1 MVPSP
6 LWHLSKHH
14 ALLRPKTNNNR
25 AIEDIKRLPIK
36 WKGTNLIYQGYLNI
50 NTMYILA
57 IYKEKIQ
64 PWPIYKK
71 VPFTILHVEKKDVK
85 HMIKKLAKKFIKV
98 PWCVYIRAT
107 FVN

>member
-25 AIEDIKRLPIK
+25 AIEDIKRLPMK
-36 WKGTNLIYQGYLNI
+36 WKGTNLIYQGYFNI
-50 NTMYILA
+50 NTKYILA
-57 IYKEKIQ
+57 IYKKKFQ

-71 VPFTILHVEKKDVK
+71 VPFTILHVEKKG
-85 HMIKKLAKKFIKV
+85 
-98 PWCVYIRAT
+98 C
-107 FVN
+107 